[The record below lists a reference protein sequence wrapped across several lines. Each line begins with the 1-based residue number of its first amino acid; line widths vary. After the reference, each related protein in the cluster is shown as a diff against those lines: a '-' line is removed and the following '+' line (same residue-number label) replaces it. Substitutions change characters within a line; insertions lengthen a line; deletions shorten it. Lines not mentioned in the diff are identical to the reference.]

1 MKIKQL
7 DIKKVAIYI
16 GILIIGFI
24 IGWTT
29 RNSQLATRNP
39 QPATR
44 NPKPATR
51 NSQLATWTCSMH
63 PQIKQPEAGDCPI
76 CGMDLIPM
84 TTGSGNSNPAHIE
97 MSEEAIKLANI
108 QTSIVEL
115 SSTEKEIFLQ
125 GKIEVDERLISTQS
139 IHFAGRIEK
148 LFIAFEGEKVSK
160 GQKLATIYSPQL
172 VTAQNELFEAIKSKD
187 SYPQLYT
194 AARNKL
200 KLWKL
205 TDNQISEIEKKGT
218 VQENFNIT
226 ADVSGY
232 VMKRAVS
239 VGDYVKTG
247 DMLFKIANLNRLWVV
262 FDVYE
267 KDLPFISINNKI
279 DFTINSLPTKSFSAK
294 VSYIDPVINSQ
305 KRTASIRTEVSNNA
319 GFLKP
324 EMFVSGKLTANLSH
338 KANAIVVPKSAV
350 MWTGKRSIVYVKVP
364 DTDVPVFELREI
376 ELGEPLGNFYVVTSG
391 INKGDFIV
399 TNGAFTVDAA
409 AQLNSKYSM
418 MNPPIKKV
426 KENIPDYRKT
436 TPDKFVKQL
445 NEVLLSYLALKENL
459 IAANVQNSKK
469 EALSITANLK
479 KVNMMLLKGEAHE
492 YWMKQL
498 KTLNYEAGIISKTE
512 NIDTQRKS
520 FKSFSDA
527 MIKVVKTYGLQSEK
541 VYIQFCPMADND
553 KGAFWLSTQK
563 QIANPYFG
571 DMMLTCGE
579 TKDSIK

>member
-1 MKIKQL
+1 MKIYKNIIINFSVL
-7 DIKKVAIYI
+7 II
-16 GILIIGFI
+16 GILIGWLLIG
-24 IGWTT
+24 G
-29 RNSQLATRNP
+29 NSNAQETKNEEHNHISEN
-39 QPATR
+39 Q
-44 NPKPATR
+44 
-51 NSQLATWTCSMH
+51 TWTCSMH
-63 PQIKQPEAGDCPI
+63 PQIKQPDSGDCPI

-84 TTGSGNSNPAHIE
+84 TNSSGNSNLAQIE
-97 MSEEAIKLANI
+97 MSEEAIQLANI
-108 QTSIVEL
+108 QTSRVEL

-148 LFIAFEGEKVSK
+148 LFIAFEGEKISK

-172 VTAQNELFEAIKSKD
+172 VSAQNELFEAIKSKEN
-187 SYPQLYT
+187 YPQLYT

-205 TDNQISEIEKKGT
+205 TDKQISDIEKKGI
-218 VQENFNIT
+218 VQENFIIT

-267 KDLPFISINNKI
+267 KDLPFVSLHNNV
-279 DFTINSLPTKSFSAK
+279 DFTVNSLPEKSFSAK

-305 KRTASIRTEVSNNA
+305 KRTASVRTELTNTN
-319 GFLKP
+319 GLLKP

-338 KANAIVVPKSAV
+338 KENAIVVPKSAI
-350 MWTGKRSIVYVKVP
+350 MWTGKRSIIYVKVP
-364 DTDVPVFELREI
+364 DIDIPVFELREI
-376 ELGEPLGNFYVVTSG
+376 ELGEPLGNFYVVISG
-391 INKGDFIV
+391 INEGDYIV

-418 MNPPIKKV
+418 MNPPIKEV
-426 KENIPDYRKT
+426 DENIPDYRKIA
-436 TPDKFVKQL
+436 PKKFIKQL
-445 NEVLLSYLALKENL
+445 NEVLSSYLTLNESL
-459 IAANVQNSKK
+459 IAANAQSAKK
-469 EALSITANLK
+469 EALKISANLK
-479 KVNMMLLKGEAHE
+479 GVEMKLLKGESHE

-498 KTLNYEAGIISKTE
+498 KILNNEAKKISQIE

-520 FKSFSDA
+520 FKSLSDA
-527 MIKVVKTYGLQSEK
+527 MIKVIRSFGLQSGK
-541 VYIQFCPMADND
+541 VYVQFCPMADND

-563 QIANPYFG
+563 EIANPYFG
-571 DMMLTCGE
+571 DMMLSCGE

>member
-1 MKIKQL
+1 MKIYKNIIINFSVL
-7 DIKKVAIYI
+7 II
-16 GILIIGFI
+16 GILIGWLLIG
-24 IGWTT
+24 G
-29 RNSQLATRNP
+29 NSNAQETKNEEHNHISEN
-39 QPATR
+39 Q
-44 NPKPATR
+44 
-51 NSQLATWTCSMH
+51 TWTCSMH
-63 PQIKQPEAGDCPI
+63 PQIKQPDSGDCPI

-84 TTGSGNSNPAHIE
+84 TNSSGNSNLAQIE
-97 MSEEAIKLANI
+97 MSEEAIQLANI
-108 QTSIVEL
+108 QTSRVEL

-148 LFIAFEGEKVSK
+148 LFIAFEGEKISK

-172 VTAQNELFEAIKSKD
+172 VSAQNELFEAIKSKEN
-187 SYPQLYT
+187 YPQLYT

-205 TDNQISEIEKKGT
+205 TDKQISDIEKKGI
-218 VQENFNIT
+218 VQENFIIT

-267 KDLPFISINNKI
+267 KDLPFVSLNNKI
-279 DFTINSLPTKSFSAK
+279 DLTVNSLPEKSFAAK

-305 KRTASIRTEVSNNA
+305 KRTASVRTELTNTN
-319 GFLKP
+319 GLLKP

-338 KANAIVVPKSAV
+338 KENAIVVPKSAI
-350 MWTGKRSIVYVKVP
+350 MWTGKRSIIYVKVP
-364 DTDVPVFELREI
+364 DIDIPVFELREI
-376 ELGEPLGNFYVVTSG
+376 ELGEPLGNFYVVISG
-391 INKGDFIV
+391 INEGDYIV

-418 MNPPIKKV
+418 MNPPIKEV
-426 KENIPDYRKT
+426 DENIPDYRKIA
-436 TPDKFVKQL
+436 PKKFIKQL
-445 NEVLLSYLALKENL
+445 NEVLSSYLTLNESL
-459 IAANVQNSKK
+459 IAANAQSAKK
-469 EALSITANLK
+469 EALKISANLK
-479 KVNMMLLKGEAHE
+479 GVEMKLLKGESHE

-498 KTLNYEAGIISKTE
+498 KILNNEAKKISQIE

-520 FKSFSDA
+520 FKSLSDA
-527 MIKVVKTYGLQSEK
+527 MIKVIRSFGLQSGK
-541 VYIQFCPMADND
+541 VYVQFCPMADND

-563 QIANPYFG
+563 EIANPYFG
-571 DMMLTCGE
+571 DMMLSCGE